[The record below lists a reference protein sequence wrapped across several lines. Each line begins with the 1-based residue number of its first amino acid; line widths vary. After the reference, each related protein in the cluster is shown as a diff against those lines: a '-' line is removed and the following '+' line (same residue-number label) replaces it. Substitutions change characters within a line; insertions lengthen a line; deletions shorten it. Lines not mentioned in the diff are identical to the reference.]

1 MPNTTANPD
10 HYLIS
15 ANGKLGA
22 SPLSAVTEVER
33 VMNLAATTSPENG
46 LVIHFHG
53 GLVSKDYALPNIA
66 GTLTQVYQ
74 AAGAYPLFFI
84 WESGFGEAIWNN
96 KGDLVNDPA
105 FRELVKKVSEWALKK
120 ISITGAFGFRGAG
133 GQQIEDID
141 AFRKEFDRWFDQ
153 PPQAAPTA
161 PPTETTGFDASPGAI
176 TKSRAATPDEDEL
189 AQQIN
194 NGLDDDPGFKKAMGE
209 AFNAAM
215 PAEKVA
221 TRGVSTGLGRSQML
235 LLSCDALD
243 EMFPPEDGAI
253 EAHAKVRTRG
263 VFSWINVA
271 KFVAKIVIAVI
282 KRFKNDRDHGLYCT
296 VVEEVLRS
304 AYGDLIGAAIWNQMK
319 KDTLD
324 SFSDGTDTC
333 GLSVV
338 KKLKALEAEG
348 KAFKK
353 LTLVGHSTGAI
364 YICNLL
370 DMAKKVGLITPI
382 QVVFLAPA
390 VTCGRFAQAID
401 EHGSERLKSFR
412 MFAMKDE
419 RETEDEMLKPLYT
432 RSLLYFVSG
441 LLEGEAVG
449 GGWNSI
455 LDMPLVGMARYY
467 DMSKVFGDDQAVAKV
482 KAFLN
487 DGAHRMVWSQTLDG
501 ADGLNSDAARHGDF
515 DNDDATLKSVS
526 AIIKNGM

>member
-1 MPNTTANPD
+1 MISTTPNPD
-10 HYLIS
+10 HCLIS

-33 VMNLAATTSPENG
+33 VMNLAAAAAPANG

-53 GLVSKDYALPNIA
+53 GLVSKHYALPNIA
-66 GTLTQVYQ
+66 GPLTEVYK

-120 ISITGAFGFRGAG
+120 ISITGAFGFRGSG
-133 GQQIEDID
+133 GQQIEDIE
-141 AFRKEFDRWFDQ
+141 AFRKEYDKWFDQ
-153 PPQAAPTA
+153 PPAGPTV
-161 PPTETTGFDASPGAI
+161 PPTETTGIDTSPGAT
-176 TKSRAATPDEDEL
+176 TKARAATPDEDEL
-189 AQQIN
+189 SEQIN
-194 NGLDDDPGFKKAMGE
+194 SGLDDDPDFKKAMGE

-221 TRGVSTGLGRSQML
+221 TKGVGAGSGRSQKL
-235 LLSCDALD
+235 LLSSDALD
-243 EMFPPEDGAI
+243 EMFPPEDGAL
-253 EAHAKVRTRG
+253 EAHGKVKSRG
-263 VFSWINVA
+263 GFSWINVA

-324 SFSDGTDTC
+324 SFTDGTDTC
-333 GLSVV
+333 GLAVI
-338 KKLKALEAEG
+338 KKLKSLEGEE
-348 KAFKK
+348 KAFKR

-364 YICNLL
+364 YICNFL
-370 DMAKKVGLITPI
+370 DMAKKVGLTTPI
-382 QVVFLAPA
+382 QVIFLAPA

-401 EHGSERLKSFR
+401 EHGGDRLTSFR

-419 RETEDEMLKPLYT
+419 RETQDEMLKPLYT

-467 DMSKVFGDDQAVAKV
+467 DLSNIFGDDHAVAKV
-482 KAFLN
+482 KTFLN
-487 DGAHRMVWSQTLDG
+487 DGTHRMVWSQTLD
-501 ADGLNSDAARHGDF
+501 ASEGLNSDAAKHGDF
-515 DNDDATLKSVS
+515 DNDDVTLKSVS

>member
-1 MPNTTANPD
+1 MPAPTADPD

-33 VMNLAATTSPENG
+33 VMNLAAMAAPANG

-66 GTLTQVYQ
+66 GSLTEVYK
-74 AAGAYPLFFI
+74 AASAYPLFFI

-120 ISITGAFGFRGAG
+120 ISITGAFGFKGAG

-141 AFRKEFDRWFDQ
+141 AFRKEFDEWFDQ
-153 PPQAAPTA
+153 PPTGPTV
-161 PPTETTGFDASPGAI
+161 PPTETSGIATSPGAAA
-176 TKSRAATPDEDEL
+176 KARAATPDEDEL
-189 AQQIN
+189 AGQIN
-194 NGLDDDPGFKKAMGE
+194 SGFDDDPAFKKAMGE

-215 PAEKVA
+215 PTEKVA
-221 TRGVSTGLGRSQML
+221 TRGVGTGLARSQKL
-235 LLSCDALD
+235 LLSSDALD
-243 EMFPPEDGAI
+243 EMFPPEAEALGADG
-253 EAHAKVRTRG
+253 KVKSRG
-263 VFSWINVA
+263 VFQWINVA

-282 KRFKNDRDHGLYCT
+282 KRFKSDRDHGLYCT

-304 AYGDLIGAAIWNQMK
+304 AYGDLIGSAIWNQMK

-324 SFSDGTDTC
+324 SFADGTDTC
-333 GLSVV
+333 GFAVV
-338 KKLKALEAEG
+338 KKLKILEAEG

-364 YICNLL
+364 YICNFL
-370 DMAKKVGLITPI
+370 DMAKKVGLTTPI
-382 QVVFLAPA
+382 QVIFLAPA
-390 VTCGRFAQAID
+390 VTCARFAQAID
-401 EHGSERLKSFR
+401 EHGGDRLKSFR

-419 RETEDEMLKPLYT
+419 RETQDEMLKPLYT

-449 GGWNSI
+449 GRWNSI

-487 DGAHRMVWSQTLDG
+487 EGTHRRVWSRTVDAG
-501 ADGLNSDAARHGDF
+501 EGLNSDAGKHGDF

>member
-1 MPNTTANPD
+1 MPDTTANPD

-33 VMNLAATTSPENG
+33 VMNLAATAAPSNG

-66 GTLTQVYQ
+66 GPLTEVYET
-74 AAGAYPLFFI
+74 AGAYPLFFI

-96 KGDLVNDPA
+96 KGDLVSDPA

-120 ISITGAFGFRGAG
+120 ISIRGAFGFRGAG

-141 AFRKEFDRWFDQ
+141 AFRKEFDKWFDQ
-153 PPQAAPTA
+153 STAAQTL
-161 PPTETTGFDASPGAI
+161 PPTETTDVDVSPGAT
-176 TKSRAATPDEDEL
+176 TKARAATPDEDEL

-194 NGLDDDPGFKKAMGE
+194 SGLDDDPAFKRAMAA

-215 PAEKVA
+215 PAEKIA
-221 TRGVSTGLGRSQML
+221 TRGVGVGLGRSQKL
-235 LLSCDALD
+235 LLSSDALD
-243 EMFPPEDGAI
+243 EMFPPEDGVP
-253 EAHAKVRTRG
+253 EADGKVKSRG
-263 VFSWINVA
+263 VFSWITVA

-282 KRFKNDRDHGLYCT
+282 KRFKIDRDHGMYCT

-304 AYGDLIGAAIWNQMK
+304 AYGDLVGAAIWNQMK

-324 SFSDGTDTC
+324 SFADGADTC
-333 GLSVV
+333 GLAVV
-338 KKLKALEAEG
+338 KKLKSLEAKG

-364 YICNLL
+364 YICNFL
-370 DMAKKVGLITPI
+370 DVAKKVGLATPI
-382 QVVFLAPA
+382 QVIFLAPA

-401 EHGSERLKSFR
+401 DHGNERLKSFR

-482 KAFLN
+482 KAFFN

-515 DNDDATLKSVS
+515 DNDEATLKSVS